1 MLIWAL
7 VLIVLGV
14 LAFLDSLFAFGE
26 IFRRVNAVM
35 FLLVSLG
42 LLFEIRYM
50 KRTVH
55 PANPDSGKTFPSGS
69 KESIQEEQPVGRETA
84 SVRSR

>member
-1 MLIWAL
+1 MIIWAF
-7 VLIVLGV
+7 VLCFLGI

-42 LLFEIRYM
+42 LLFEIRHM
-50 KRTVH
+50 RQQARL
-55 PANPDSGKTFPSGS
+55 ANGESGKTYPPSS
-69 KESIQEEQPVGRETA
+69 KEPIREEQPARTEKVSA
-84 SVRSR
+84 RSR

>member
-50 KRTVH
+50 RRAAR
-55 PANPDSGKTFPSGS
+55 PANPESGKTYPSGS
-69 KESIQEEQPVGRETA
+69 KEPLQEEQPAGRETA
-84 SVRSR
+84 SARSR

>member
-50 KRTVH
+50 RR
-55 PANPDSGKTFPSGS
+55 PARPAKGELGTTYPAGS
-69 KESIQEEQPVGRETA
+69 KEPIQEEQPIRRE
-84 SVRSR
+84 SVSARNR

>member
-7 VLIVLGV
+7 VLLVLGV
-14 LAFLDSLFAFGE
+14 VAFLDSLFAFGE

-50 KRTVH
+50 RRTAR
-55 PANPDSGKTFPSGS
+55 PANGESGKSYPSGS
-69 KESIQEEQPVGRETA
+69 REPIREEQPARTEKVSA
-84 SVRSR
+84 RSR